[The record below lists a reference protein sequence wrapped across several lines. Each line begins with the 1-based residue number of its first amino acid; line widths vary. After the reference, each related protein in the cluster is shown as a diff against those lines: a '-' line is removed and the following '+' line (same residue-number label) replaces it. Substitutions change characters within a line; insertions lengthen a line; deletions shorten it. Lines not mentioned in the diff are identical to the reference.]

1 MVGFATTFAFS
12 CLPTAFALQAREIHR
27 VVVYFL
33 ATFAFF
39 RILNFLNI
47 NRGVWAFSKI
57 PPIYK
62 DNHNR
67 KKPAYLGMFFLIVLY
82 NLHDHFH
89 RSMHTYSIVSNISC
103 KNKIKT
109 LQFFHAFWVRSK
121 FFKREQLIWFLFCW
135 HVGFLSVSLACYIH
149 IFPSKFYVVDYWSY
163 DNHRIHQNSR
173 RESHSLVVATYL
185 VLLLKQKQRK
195 QT

>member
-1 MVGFATTFAFS
+1 LVGFATTFAFS

-67 KKPAYLGMFFLIVLY
+67 KMQM
-82 NLHDHFH
+82 
-89 RSMHTYSIVSNISC
+89 SQENIPQPC
-103 KNKIKT
+103 
-109 LQFFHAFWVRSK
+109 V
-121 FFKREQLIWFLFCW
+121 
-135 HVGFLSVSLACYIH
+135 
-149 IFPSKFYVVDYWSY
+149 FPLP
-163 DNHRIHQNSR
+163 
-173 RESHSLVVATYL
+173 EG
-185 VLLLKQKQRK
+185 QKQ
-195 QT
+195 